1 VSERGSFVTSCACD
15 DEIARILSDPEL
27 WGVVETR
34 LFSGVLA
41 GYLNYSWA
49 GQAVYEFEQHVL
61 PALEAVIRGPISV
74 AVMEESGEL
83 SEIFYIEPAAKKD
96 EAA

>member
-15 DEIARILSDPEL
+15 DEIERILSNPEL
-27 WGVVETR
+27 WGVVEVR
-34 LFSGVLA
+34 RFSGVLA

-49 GQAVYEFEQHVL
+49 GQAVYEFEEHVL
-61 PALEAVIRGPISV
+61 PALEAVIRCPVSV

-83 SEIFYIEPAAKKD
+83 SEIFYVEPAAKAD
-96 EAA
+96 AA